1 LCTLVHAAG
10 GQVYIDGANLNAQ
23 VGLARPGDY
32 GADVSHLN
40 LHKTFCIPHG
50 GGGPGA
56 GPIGVKAHLAPFLPC
71 HPLAGG
77 EGAVSAAPHGSASIL
92 PIAYTYI
99 RLMGSAGL
107 KRASEIAILSA
118 NYIAQR
124 LQPHFPVLYRN
135 AKGRVA
141 HECIIDPR
149 AFKESCGVTVDDI
162 AKRLI
167 DYGFHAPTM
176 SFPVPG
182 TFMIEPTESE
192 SKRELDRFC
201 DAMVMIRREISDVE
215 QRRHEIAHSPLRR
228 APHTVRDLLGEW
240 TRPYSRAAGC
250 LPTGGSGADK
260 YWPPVGRVDN
270 VYGDRNLQCSCPPVA
285 DYET

>member
-1 LCTLVHAAG
+1 
-10 GQVYIDGANLNAQ
+10 
-23 VGLARPGDY
+23 
-32 GADVSHLN
+32 
-40 LHKTFCIPHG
+40 
-50 GGGPGA
+50 
-56 GPIGVKAHLAPFLPC
+56 VKAHLAPFLPR
-71 HPLAGG
+71 
-77 EGAVSAAPHGSASIL
+77 VSAAPYGSACIL
-92 PIAYTYI
+92 PIAYAYI

-124 LQPHFPVLYRN
+124 LDPHFPVLYRST
-135 AKGRVA
+135 KGRVA

-149 AFKESCGVTVDDI
+149 KFKDSCGVTVDDI

-201 DAMVMIRREISDVE
+201 DALVSIRAEIRDIE
-215 QRRHEIAHSPLRR
+215 QRRHTIADSPLRR
-228 APHTVRDLLGEW
+228 APHTVRDLVSEPW
-240 TRPYSRAAGC
+240 TRAYSRATGC
-250 LPTGGSGADK
+250 LPGGGEHTDK

-270 VYGDRNLQCSCPPVA
+270 VFGDRHLVCSCPAVVEYAQAYQPTA
-285 DYET
+285 APSLR